1 MPAKAFNACVHLRMP
16 SCTLQSI
23 RENRSKEH
31 LLIPKEKETEGTK
44 WTQITTWIQAQRSLH
59 QIEQTPAHLWV
70 CKGEIDVAISI
81 NAAIAKTYNKV
92 YFLLHQKS
100 LPIDGGR
107 YYSPK
112 ILSVCSH
119 ISQC

>member
-1 MPAKAFNACVHLRMP
+1 MPAKAFNVCVHLRMP
-16 SCTLQSI
+16 SYTPINMRKLFQGAPTDSQ
-23 RENRSKEH
+23 RKRNTGNKMDSNH
-31 LLIPKEKETEGTK
+31 NLDPSTEELT
-44 WTQITTWIQAQRSLH
+44 SD
-59 QIEQTPAHLWV
+59 QTNSAHLWV
-70 CKGEIDVAISI
+70 CKKEIDVAISI
-81 NAAIAKTYNKV
+81 NAAIAKTYGRV

-112 ILSVCSH
+112 ILSFCSH